1 MSLKKIFID
10 VGASDGSL
18 SKHILQN
25 TDHSIVYAF
34 EPNLEQYEESLI
46 KLEFEYPNQFKVLNY
61 ALSDRDGV
69 AKFYGANIFKGL
81 VGSLNEFNQD
91 KVWDESLIDNFVS
104 SDVTEY
110 QFVKVMSVSKFLKD
124 KQISTIEFLKID
136 AQGSDVKILEL
147 FLKVAEVKCAVVEVN
162 SSAISSENAYVTEN
176 SFEKLMKICEL
187 YSMKVIKIIPAGPD
201 LTEYN
206 IIIGNDQVHSLELI
220 EDLKLAETM
229 VLGRFWKVLGLGVAQ
244 KNNTNSSSL
253 FFKKFVRGLS
263 HPVSSA
269 KSAIFKLTR

>member
-1 MSLKKIFID
+1 MGLKKIFID

-25 TDHSIVYAF
+25 TDNSIVYAF
-34 EPNLEQYEESLI
+34 EPNLEQYEESLK
-46 KLEFEYPNQFKVLNY
+46 KLEFEYPNQFKILNY

-81 VGSLNEFNQD
+81 VGSLNEFNQE
-91 KVWDESLIDNFVS
+91 KVWDESLIDNFAS
-104 SDVTEY
+104 SDITEY
-110 QFVKVMSVSKFLKD
+110 QFVNVMSVSKFLRD
-124 KQISTIEFLKID
+124 KQINTIEFLKID

-206 IIIGNDQVHSLELI
+206 IIIGSDQVQSLELI
-220 EDLKLAETM
+220 EDLKLAETI

-244 KNNTNSSSL
+244 KNKTNSSSL
-253 FFKKFVRGLS
+253 FLKKFVQGLR

-269 KSAIFKLTR
+269 KSVIFKLTR